1 MMLDV
6 EIRHRLGD
14 FTLDAR
20 FATGPGLVALF
31 GKSGSGK
38 TSIVNVLAGLVHPES
53 ARVTLE
59 GVALVDTSRRV
70 FVPRHKRRIGYV
82 FQDARLLPHLT
93 VRQNL
98 LYGRFFAPPADEGPS
113 LERVVDLLAIE
124 NLLSRRPTRL
134 SGGERQRVAIGRAL
148 LAKPKLL
155 LMDEPLASLDEHRKT
170 EILPYIE
177 RLRDEGGVPIVY
189 VSHSISEVARLASTV
204 VLLSDGR
211 VAAVG
216 PTADVMQRLD
226 LVPLTGQSGA
236 GSLIEATVE
245 RHDEA
250 FGLTALRARSGLWRV
265 RQIKALP
272 GAPVRLRVRARDVL
286 LARTVPDQISA
297 LNVLQGTVVAVGA
310 TDGPNVNVRLDC
322 NGDALMAR
330 LTRYSVD
337 HLGLTPGTP
346 VFAVVKSV
354 AFDSRSIG
362 GSLLSVSEDDDD
374 DA

>member
-1 MMLDV
+1 LV
-6 EIRHRLGD
+6 RPQSARI
-14 FTLDAR
+14 TLDD
-20 FATGPGLVALF
+20 
-31 GKSGSGK
+31 
-38 TSIVNVLAGLVHPES
+38 
-53 ARVTLE
+53 
-59 GVALVDTSRRV
+59 VALVDTARRV

-98 LYGRFFAPPADEGPS
+98 LYGRFFAAPADEGPR
-113 LERVVDLLAIE
+113 LDRVVDLLAIE

-134 SGGERQRVAIGRAL
+134 SGGEKQRVAIGRAL

-226 LVPLTGQSGA
+226 LVPLTGQSTA
-236 GSLIEATVE
+236 SSLIEATVE
-245 RHDEA
+245 RHDED
-250 FGLTALRARSGLWRV
+250 FGLTTLRARSGLWRV

-272 GAPVRLRVRARDVL
+272 GASVRLRVRARDVL
-286 LARTVPDQISA
+286 LARTAPHQVSA
-297 LNVLQGTVVAVGA
+297 LNVLQGTVVAVG
-310 TDGPNVNVRLDC
+310 TPDGPNVNVRLDC
-322 NGDALMAR
+322 NGDALIAR

-337 HLGLTPGTP
+337 HLGLVPGAP
-346 VFAVVKSV
+346 VFALVKSV

-362 GSLLSVSEDDDD
+362 GPLLSENEHDDD